1 MLVRLMYVSRASAG
15 MDEVEL
21 SAILRHSRPANAAA
35 GITGML
41 VSTRNLFIQV
51 LEGGRTEVNQLY
63 NRICADKRH
72 QDIELLYFEEISERR
87 FAGWSVGQVNMSRVN
102 TALLLKYSEKP
113 TLNPYALSGKIT
125 MALFEELVLTAS
137 VIGER

>member
-1 MLVRLMYVSRASAG
+1 MLVRLMYTSRSNTG
-15 MDEVEL
+15 MDEQEL
-21 SAILRHSRPANAAA
+21 ASILRQSRPTNTAE

-41 VSTRNLFIQV
+41 VFSDQLFIQV
-51 LEGGRTEVNQLY
+51 LEGGRSEVNRLY

-72 QDIELLYFEEISERR
+72 TDIELLYFEEITERR
-87 FAGWSVGQVNMSRVN
+87 FAGWSMGQVNMARVN

-113 TLNPYALSGKIT
+113 QLNPYAVSGKIT
-125 MALFEELVLTAS
+125 MALFEELVSTAS

>member
-1 MLVRLMYVSRASAG
+1 MLVRLMYVSRASSG

-21 SAILRHSRPANAAA
+21 SAILRRSRPANAAA

-41 VSTRNLFIQV
+41 VSTGNLFIQV

-102 TALLLKYSEKP
+102 MALLLKYSEKP

>member
-1 MLVRLMYVSRASAG
+1 MLVRLMYTSRSNTG
-15 MDEVEL
+15 MDEQEL
-21 SAILRHSRPANAAA
+21 ASILRQSRPANTAE

-41 VSTRNLFIQV
+41 VFSDQLFIQV
-51 LEGGRTEVNQLY
+51 LEGGRSEVNRLY

-72 QDIELLYFEEISERR
+72 TDIELLYFEEITERR
-87 FAGWSVGQVNMSRVN
+87 FAGWSMGQVNMARVN

-113 TLNPYALSGKIT
+113 QLNPYAVSGKIT
-125 MALFEELVLTAS
+125 MALFEELVSSAS